1 MLPSG
6 PGFAVARRRS
16 PPPRSG
22 PGVGR
27 ETLRAWKGARTRA
40 WNPGPPNP
48 HVPPRPGGAR
58 NLRPRPAPGRSQPAA
73 GLCQPRS
80 APPGLPTVPS
90 VRPRR
95 RPDSPQPRSP
105 GRSARASASARPSR
119 AGPPRRGPAP
129 TTHCAAAAV
138 VAGPGDA
145 GGRRTRARG
154 RVSPRPAATVA
165 AAEGTTDPA
174 PGVAA
179 PAARRGRRLPSRNA
193 APRAQTPPN
202 GGVGWWP
209 EGQAARATQSGV
221 AWAPRS
227 DRLRSSPEAPPRRPN
242 RAPEAPPRIR
252 PTSRLRLQI
261 GISPD
266 PGSFR

>member
-1 MLPSG
+1 MTQDYLQGGVPRPDPAPAWDGRLSG
-6 PGFAVARRRS
+6 PGGWHA
-16 PPPRSG
+16 PE
-22 PGVGR
+22 PGTRVR
-27 ETLRAWKGARTRA
+27 RTRTS
-40 WNPGPPNP
+40 P
-48 HVPPRPGGAR
+48 HVPPHPGGAR

-73 GLCQPRS
+73 SSCQPRS

-105 GRSARASASARPSR
+105 GCSARVSASARPFR
-119 AGPPRRGPAP
+119 ARPPSRGPAP
-129 TTHCAAAAV
+129 TTHCAVAAV

-145 GGRRTRARG
+145 GGRRTRTRG
-154 RVSPRPAATVA
+154 RVSPRPAAAAVAAAA
-165 AAEGTTDPA
+165 AAEGTTEPA

-179 PAARRGRRLPSRNA
+179 PAARRGRRLTSRDA

-209 EGQAARATQSGV
+209 EGRAARTTQSGV

-227 DRLRSSPEAPPRRPN
+227 DRLRSSPEAPPRSP
-242 RAPEAPPRIR
+242 APTPQ
-252 PTSRLRLQI
+252 S
-261 GISPD
+261 SP
-266 PGSFR
+266 